1 MTNIGR
7 SIYFD
12 ALVWHPLARFDG
24 ATRALSGTSCWVP
37 PMARVAYALMSCI
50 GQPSEEFLVTLMRT
64 REVPKWF
71 FHHRHVPIPSLRTIW
86 WPFWKSHNSFGQPRV
101 QHCEH
106 CQPILRWLVRVG
118 HQNNPMSNPSYSQNQ
133 YTYSPMV
140 SLGTQRHNSMDHQ
153 RLCLALFQ
161 PLFEMCQLQYV
172 SHVCASELAFSQ
184 TFFQRVFTCF
194 SPRH

>member
-1 MTNIGR
+1 MGCAQQNCLISSLLGCLASNGR
-7 SIYFD
+7 Q
-12 ALVWHPLARFDG
+12 A
-24 ATRALSGTSCWVP
+24 
-37 PMARVAYALMSCI
+37 
-50 GQPSEEFLVTLMRT
+50 PSEVSYFRRFCHT
-64 REVPKWF
+64 R
-71 FHHRHVPIPSLRTIW
+71 FHHY
-86 WPFWKSHNSFGQPRV
+86 
-101 QHCEH
+101 EH